1 MTISAVEGLDMT
13 TILIAVP
20 LFVLAVAGLG
30 VGLILRRKP
39 LCGSCG
45 NCSACL
51 ARRSDS

>member
-1 MTISAVEGLDMT
+1 MT

-30 VGLILRRKP
+30 LGLILGRKP
-39 LCGSCG
+39 PCGSCG

-51 ARRSDS
+51 VRRSES

>member
-1 MTISAVEGLDMT
+1 MT

-30 VGLILRRKP
+30 LGLILRRRP

-51 ARRSDS
+51 TRRGES

>member
-1 MTISAVEGLDMT
+1 MK

-30 VGLILRRKP
+30 LGLILRRRP

-51 ARRSDS
+51 LRRSES